1 MVIKLTLK
9 SYILILSQITSKIFK
24 YTASKIVLN
33 VILYNQLRSLRLGSS
48 CLVKHSDELWHLANI
63 ESIDNEHVCVRFKKF
78 NIVKAVTW
86 AEIYPLD
93 NPQDDESS
101 TSEDYLGCL
110 SKLSS
115 G

>member
-1 MVIKLTLK
+1 M
-9 SYILILSQITSKIFK
+9 
-24 YTASKIVLN
+24 
-33 VILYNQLRSLRLGSS
+33 
-48 CLVKHSDELWHLANI
+48 
-63 ESIDNEHVCVRFKKF
+63 CVRFKTF

-93 NPQDDESS
+93 NPQDDESD
-101 TSEDYLGCL
+101 TSEDYDSDL